1 MKKLTSLL
9 LAALLSAAFA
19 SPGFA
24 QLSAGGRVGIDF
36 ANLGGDAEG
45 DSKTGFSIGVFLG
58 SSYHKLFS
66 VYTELQYVQ
75 KGTKQELIVTGPS
88 VDSTV
93 FIANLEA
100 ETKLSYLEILVPAT
114 LIIPVEGSNIRPRLY
129 IGPTMALLLSCKVEA
144 EAQLLGEFFQDPFLP
159 PDPFLP
165 VDCGDFFKRM
175 DLGLVLGGGVD
186 LSVGSGA
193 ITADVRYNLGL
204 TNIDDSGSTFDVK
217 NRVWQILVGYAFFFG
232 G

>member
-58 SSYHKLFS
+58 SSYHNLFS

-75 KGTKQELIVTGPS
+75 KGTKQEQLIVEGAFTA
-88 VDSTV
+88 
-93 FIANLEA
+93 ILET
-100 ETKLSYLEILVPAT
+100 ETKLSYLELLVPAT

-129 IGPTMALLLSCKVEA
+129 IGPTMALLLSCRVEVEA
-144 EAQLLGEFFQDPFLP
+144 PQLLGGIFQD
-159 PDPFLP
+159 P
-165 VDCGDFFKRM
+165 VDCGDLLKSV

-204 TNIDDSGSTFDVK
+204 TNIGDSGSFFDVK